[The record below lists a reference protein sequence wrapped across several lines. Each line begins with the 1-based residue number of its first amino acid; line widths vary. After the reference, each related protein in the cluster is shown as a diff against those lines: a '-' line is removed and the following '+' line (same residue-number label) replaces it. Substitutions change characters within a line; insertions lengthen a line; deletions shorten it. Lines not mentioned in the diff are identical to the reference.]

1 MSNARIRMPA
11 TAKKG
16 EVVEIKTLI
25 SHVMETG
32 LRRDAEN
39 KVIARKILNK
49 FTCSYNGKQVIRI
62 DLHPAI
68 AANPFIAFFVM
79 AEETGTLEFVWTDDD
94 GSVTKETAKL
104 TVA

>member
-32 LRRDAEN
+32 QRRDSN
-39 KVIARKILNK
+39 NQVIARKIINK
-49 FTCSYNGKQVIRI
+49 FVCSYNGKQVIQI
-62 DLHPAI
+62 DLAPAI
-68 AANPFIAFFVM
+68 AANPFLAFFVT
-79 AEETGTLEFVWTDDD
+79 ATETGTLEFVWTDDD
-94 GSVTKETAKL
+94 GAVTKETTKL

>member
-32 LRRDAEN
+32 QRRDAEN

-49 FTCSYNGKQVIRI
+49 FTCSYNGKQVIQM

-68 AANPFIAFFVM
+68 AANPFIAFFVT

-94 GSVTKETAKL
+94 GSVAKETAKL

>member
-16 EVVEIKTLI
+16 EVIEIKTLI

-32 LRRDAEN
+32 QRRDAEN
-39 KVIARKILNK
+39 KVIARKIINK
-49 FTCSYNGKQVIRI
+49 FTCAYNGKQVIQI

-68 AANPFIAFFVM
+68 AANPFLAFFVT
-79 AEETGTLEFVWTDDD
+79 ATETGTLEFAWTDDD
-94 GSVTKETAKL
+94 GTVTKETAKL